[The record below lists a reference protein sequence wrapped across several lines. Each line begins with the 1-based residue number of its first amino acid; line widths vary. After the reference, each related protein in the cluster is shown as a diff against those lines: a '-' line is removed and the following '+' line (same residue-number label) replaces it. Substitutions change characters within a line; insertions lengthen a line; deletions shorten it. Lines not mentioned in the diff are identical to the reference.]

1 MFPTRFNFFQQKWQR
16 VYGKLKKSKT
26 FKINRIEF
34 KNMQVEVWDVVDIA
48 KKRKKLSGLKVGPGV
63 EAETFEPGLDAQF
76 LDVYKQAHGVII
88 IFDITKP
95 WTFDYTKKE
104 LDNVPT
110 NIPVLVLANFCD
122 ASHHRQVTKLQVADF
137 IENFQRKGTDP
148 AEVISFAHLFQV

>member
-1 MFPTRFNFFQQKWQR
+1 MNWLVTKER
-16 VYGKLKKSKT
+16 V
-26 FKINRIEF
+26 
-34 KNMQVEVWDVVDIA
+34 KNYLQVEVWDVVDVA
-48 KKRKKLSGLKVGPGV
+48 KKRKKLTGLKMGPGA
-63 EAETFEPGLDAQF
+63 ESETFEPGLDAQF

-104 LDNVPT
+104 LDNVPS

-137 IENFQRKGTDP
+137 IENFQRKGKDP
-148 AEVISFAHLFQV
+148 AQVQFNI